1 MDAYRHILL
10 ALDLHPDCDTI
21 AIDKAL
27 MLVKLFNAKLTILHA
42 VEHVSA
48 YGMAQASPMALD
60 VEEQM
65 LKDAEQQLI
74 KLKDSIGSPNC
85 DIVVMAGSPKNVII
99 DKVEEL
105 KVDLIVVG
113 SHGRHGLSLLL
124 GSTANALLH
133 HATCDV
139 LAVRIK

>member
-1 MDAYRHILL
+1 MDAYKHVLL
-10 ALDLHPDCDTI
+10 ALDLHPDCDQV
-21 AIDKAL
+21 AINKAIV
-27 MLVKLFNAKLTILHA
+27 LVKLFNAKLTILHA

-65 LKDAEQQLI
+65 LKDAEQQLL
-74 KLKDSIGSPNC
+74 KLKQTLAIPNTE
-85 DIVVMAGSPKNVII
+85 IVVTAGSPKNVII